1 MSTLLHIT
9 ASPKGTDS
17 DSHAL
22 AEAFLT
28 SYLAAHPEV
37 TVDHF
42 ELFDGTLP
50 AFGRRAA
57 EAKMAVWG
65 GGQPSAEQQREWD
78 EARKVFDRFS
88 AADAYLFTVPMWNS
102 GIPYVLKQFIDVISQ
117 PGWLFTFTPE
127 AGYQGIVEGKKAAAI
142 YTSGVYSDG
151 VPIQYG
157 ADFHASFFNDWLRFA
172 GITDVTQVRWQPTIL
187 TASREDDKAA
197 ALKLAADAGRTF

>member
-1 MSTLLHIT
+1 MSTLLHVT
-9 ASPKGTDS
+9 ASPKGSDS

-22 AEAFLT
+22 AEAFLV
-28 SYLAAHPEV
+28 SHLAAHPEV

-42 ELFDGTLP
+42 DLFDGTLP
-50 AFGRRAA
+50 VFGRRAA

-65 GGQPSAEQQREWD
+65 GGQPSAEQQSEWD

-127 AGYQGIVEGKKAAAI
+127 GGYQGIVEGKKAAAI
-142 YTSGVYSDG
+142 YTSGVYSEG

-187 TASREDDKAA
+187 TATREDDKAA
-197 ALKLAADAGRTF
+197 ALKTAADAGRTF